1 MIHIDLQG
9 GTVRIDGAD
18 SAEGES
24 TLAIGS
30 PEAFKLISKAWLRS
44 GWDAKYVY
52 GFSWMGR
59 PVIQLPE
66 DMLRIQELI
75 YRVAPDVLIE
85 TGIAHG
91 GSLIF
96 YASLFKAMGKG
107 RVVGVDVEIRAHNR
121 SAIEAHE
128 MAQGIAMIEGSS
140 IDPQVVREVGGHLR
154 AGERGMVVLDSN
166 HTRAHVLGE
175 LRAYAEFVAVG
186 SYIVACD
193 GIMQEVVGALR
204 THPDWATDNPQSAV
218 QDFLAERDDF
228 VLEEPAFTF
237 NEGHITERVTYWPN
251 CYLRRIS

>member
-9 GTVRIDGAD
+9 GTVRTDG
-18 SAEGES
+18 AEGES
-24 TLAIGS
+24 TLPIGS
-30 PEAFKLISKAWLRS
+30 PEAFKLISTAWLRS

-128 MAQGIAMIEGSS
+128 MAGGIAMIEGSS
-140 IDPQVVREVGGHLR
+140 IDPQVVGQVRSHLH
-154 AGERGMVVLDSN
+154 AGERAMVVLDSN

-186 SYIVACD
+186 SYLVACD

-204 THPDWATDNPQSAV
+204 TQPGWATDNPQSAV
-218 QDFLAERDDF
+218 KDFLAERSDF

-237 NEGHITERVTYWPN
+237 NEGQITERVTYWPN

>member
-9 GTVRIDGAD
+9 GTVRTDG
-18 SAEGES
+18 AEGES

-30 PEAFKLISKAWLRS
+30 PEAFKLISTAWLRS

-128 MAQGIAMIEGSS
+128 MAGGIAMIEGSS
-140 IDPQVVREVGGHLR
+140 IDPQVVGQVRSHLH

-175 LRAYAEFVAVG
+175 LRAYADFVAVG
-186 SYIVACD
+186 SYIVATD
-193 GIMQEVVGALR
+193 GLMQDLADAPGGAPGWER
-204 THPDWATDNPQSAV
+204 DNPARAAR
-218 QDFLAERDDF
+218 DFAAAHPEF
-228 VLEEPAFTF
+228 VLEEPPFVF
-237 NEGHITERVTYWPN
+237 NETQTNVQTTHWPDAW
-251 CYLRRIS
+251 LRRVK